1 MLSQCGVVCV
11 HTQCMHDQHAHSH
24 ANAAAEIVF
33 TSQPQDAIVLTDQ
46 SVCFGCDYTGTSNL
60 PIWNITGTVYFTTSL
75 PLVYKY
81 IESSRLCIDHVTL
94 SMNNSYYACYLY
106 GGPKSSTGHLTIIE
120 TTGVAFFIFNF
131 LPYFTVIKT
140 KSH

>member
-11 HTQCMHDQHAHSH
+11 HMQCMHDQHAHSH

-120 TTGVAFFIFNF
+120 TTGVVFFIFNF
-131 LPYFTVIKT
+131 LYLQ
-140 KSH
+140 